1 LSTSFGSSSQGED
14 HLFTPQEASKLL
26 PDIREKMKA
35 LMEKKKLLDAQKEEV
50 ERYNLIGLRTDG
62 SIEKAKR
69 LDFLAEDMMRTIRE
83 LEDLGLT
90 VKDIDFGLVDF
101 PAQRYGE
108 KVFLCWRYGEAE
120 VGYWHRPEEGF
131 GGRRTLKNQLVSP

>member
-1 LSTSFGSSSQGED
+1 MSTSFGSSSQGED

-50 ERYNLIGLRTDG
+50 ERYNLIGLKTDG
-62 SIEKAKR
+62 SIEKEKR

-83 LEDLGLT
+83 LEDLDVT
-90 VKDIDFGLVDF
+90 VRDIDFGLVDF

-131 GGRRTLKNQLVSP
+131 GGRRTLKSQLVSP

>member
-1 LSTSFGSSSQGED
+1 LSTSFGSNSQGEH
-14 HLFTPQEASKLL
+14 HLFTPQEATKML
-26 PDIREKMKA
+26 PDVSEKMKA
-35 LMEKKKLLDAQKEEV
+35 LIAKKKLLDAQKDEV
-50 ERYNLIGLRTDG
+50 ERYNLIGLRTDA

-69 LDFLAEDMMRTIRE
+69 LDSLAEEMMRTIRE

-90 VKDIDFGLVDF
+90 VRDIDFGLVDF
-101 PAQRYGE
+101 PAERYGE
-108 KVFLCWRYGEAE
+108 KVFLCWRFGEAD

>member
-1 LSTSFGSSSQGED
+1 MSTSFGSSSQGED

-62 SIEKAKR
+62 SVEKAKR

>member
-1 LSTSFGSSSQGED
+1 MSTSFGSSSQGED

-26 PDIREKMKA
+26 PDIREKMKV

-50 ERYNLIGLRTDG
+50 ERYNLIGLRSDA

-69 LDFLAEDMMRTIRE
+69 LDTLAEDMMRTIRE

-101 PAQRYGE
+101 PAERYGE

>member
-1 LSTSFGSSSQGED
+1 M
-14 HLFTPQEASKLL
+14 L

-62 SIEKAKR
+62 SVEKAKR

-83 LEDLGLT
+83 LEDLDVT
-90 VKDIDFGLVDF
+90 VRDIDFGLVDF
-101 PAQRYGE
+101 PAERYGE
-108 KVFLCWRYGEAE
+108 KVFLCWRYGEVD

-131 GGRRTLKNQLVSP
+131 GGRRSLKNQLVSP

>member
-1 LSTSFGSSSQGED
+1 M
-14 HLFTPQEASKLL
+14 L
-26 PDIREKMKA
+26 PDVSEKMKA
-35 LMEKKKLLDAQKEEV
+35 LIAKKKLLDAQKDEV
-50 ERYNLIGLRTDG
+50 ERYNLIGLRTDA

-69 LDFLAEDMMRTIRE
+69 LDSLAEDMMRTIRE

-90 VKDIDFGLVDF
+90 VRDIDFGLVDF
-101 PAQRYGE
+101 PAERYGE
-108 KVFLCWRYGEAE
+108 KVFLCWRFGEAD